1 MYRFGTARAL
11 RAYIL
16 KGFFQV
22 GVELCLSR
30 SDAFFWRSICKLH
43 YLILAVAISPLTA
56 IYPWSLFCRN
66 HSRVFILPY
75 LLHLC
80 Q

>member
-22 GVELCLSR
+22 GVELCLFR
-30 SDAFFWRSICKLH
+30 SDAFFLEINL
-43 YLILAVAISPLTA
+43 
-56 IYPWSLFCRN
+56 
-66 HSRVFILPY
+66 
-75 LLHLC
+75 
-80 Q
+80 